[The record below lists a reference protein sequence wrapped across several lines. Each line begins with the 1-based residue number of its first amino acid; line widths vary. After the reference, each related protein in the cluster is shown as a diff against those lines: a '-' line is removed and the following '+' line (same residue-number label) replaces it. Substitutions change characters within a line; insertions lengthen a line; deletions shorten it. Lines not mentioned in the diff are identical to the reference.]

1 MSKRGLELIREKEEA
16 YKIEYARTHQSTPF
30 STVKQNE
37 KTTILKHKSNIN
49 DFIVKQPYNKTSIPV
64 KGSLKLAQAVAQI
77 LQYRQKHNLPNI
89 PSKSNYKQARQN
101 QRLHPPRN
109 TRYLYPRYRDD
120 LIQRLIKEA
129 HQLQELNYTMARLVV
144 DKKTTYAEINEHLSL
159 LLI

>member
-1 MSKRGLELIREKEEA
+1 MTKRGLEKLKEKEEA
-16 YKIEYARTHQSTPF
+16 YKIEYARTHQKTAYL
-30 STVKQNE
+30 TIKQPR
-37 KTTILKHKSNIN
+37 TTIKQHTSNIN
-49 DFIVKQPYNKTSIPV
+49 DFIVTVQTQATALPI

-77 LQYRQKHNLPNI
+77 LQYRQKHNLPPI
-89 PSKSNYKQARQN
+89 PSKKDYKAKRQN

-144 DKKTTYAEINEHLSL
+144 DKKTTYSEINEHLSL